1 MDFVPRQ
8 LILRFPLHG
17 HHPWTIFLKNYL
29 IFQAQLFHFV
39 PNNYLTHFPLP
50 TNMGMKRRS
59 NMLLF
64 MFMIFTLIQIKFD
77 IDT

>member
-8 LILRFPLHG
+8 LILHNPLHG
-17 HHPWTIFLKNYL
+17 PSLDNFKNNYL

-50 TNMGMKRRS
+50 TNMGMKRQS
-59 NMLLF
+59 NMRLF
-64 MFMIFTLIQIKFD
+64 MFTIFILTQIKLAL
-77 IDT
+77 THK